1 MYDESASPIVSGLS
15 PDPVVSVRLG
25 SLPVPVP
32 PFEGD
37 LPPVM
42 LSPLDR
48 DP

>member
-1 MYDESASPIVSGLS
+1 MMKVYPPLFPACLPIQF
-15 PDPVVSVRLG
+15 VSVRLG